1 MHHDSDW
8 NYVNRA
14 DQNRVPNLSRARFD
28 YKRKDEDDMA
38 KSTKTYEER
47 IRALEKKEQES
58 IEATKKLIAQRK
70 ELEKRKKAE
79 ESKKRTHRLCQIGGA
94 VESVLGCP
102 IEEEDLPKLIGF
114 LKRQETNGK
123 FFSKGFCQFL
133 YSRLLPRWIMQSF
146 FPSSCHLLMNCI
158 MQFLLC
164 C

>member
-114 LKRQETNGK
+114 LKRQDTNGK
-123 FFSKGFCQFL
+123 FFSKA
-133 YSRLLPRWIMQSF
+133 MQKE
-146 FPSSCHLLMNCI
+146 PLTDMEEV
-158 MQFLLC
+158 
-164 C
+164 

>member
-1 MHHDSDW
+1 MQPGTNVYLVGKTSTRQYSARMHNDSDW
-8 NYVNRA
+8 NYVSRA

-123 FFSKGFCQFL
+123 FFSKA
-133 YSRLLPRWIMQSF
+133 MQKE
-146 FPSSCHLLMNCI
+146 PLTDMEEV
-158 MQFLLC
+158 
-164 C
+164 